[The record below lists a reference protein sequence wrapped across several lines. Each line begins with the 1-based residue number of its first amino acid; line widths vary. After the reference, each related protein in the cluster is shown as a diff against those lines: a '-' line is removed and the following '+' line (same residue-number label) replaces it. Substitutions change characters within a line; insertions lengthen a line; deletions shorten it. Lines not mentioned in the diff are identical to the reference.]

1 MKKGSKQ
8 TPKSIEKMRQVKL
21 GKKDTPETI
30 EKKRLAQL
38 SPETLERNRLAHTGK
53 KDTPETIER
62 KRLSHL
68 GNKNGFFGRKHS
80 VEYLQKMSE
89 PKSKDHC
96 RKLSEAKKGIIPAN
110 IEILKASC
118 LGKSMS
124 ESHYNNLVAT
134 MSTQETR
141 DKMSIAQRGEN
152 NPQWR
157 GGVTPLYKN
166 IRECA
171 KYYEW
176 RDAVYKRD
184 DYCDVP

>member
-141 DKMSIAQRGEN
+141 DI
-152 NPQWR
+152 
-157 GGVTPLYKN
+157 YKN